1 MNGVGGLDAVSPY
14 LDLFEPTI
22 ADVNGNILGYY
33 DPTQGKVIWTAARV
47 TGYGAVPGREP
58 IPFGSG
64 ANLAQASAWRGLPV
78 EGTGYYQIGHR
89 TYDPVSGMWLS
100 HDPIFDD
107 GDPNGFSFTG
117 GDPVNYFDPSGLCL
131 EAGWNGTK
139 YYGGM
144 TARTVVGM
152 AKDINAIDAMVDPI
166 NPQYFQVH
174 MQMARQGMVD
184 YANGGQGWSGSLNA
198 FNRVNPLRS
207 PFEAVSG
214 EHLMEGPQLGNRLT
228 GAERATQWAN
238 TVTLAASLGAGAPGT
253 MSAVSADLRTMSSFA
268 SMPRTFVPGEL
279 MPNGQLAG
287 VGPGAMFRG
296 EPPPSVPLYRGVPG
310 NGTQKA
316 ILGQQGVAIPRGT
329 ALDEASLTKH
339 VLGEDVNAGVT
350 SWTPNRSVAQRFAG
364 PGGTIIEVDW
374 NDVLDQIVPR
384 PNVPKY
390 GAENEVLLK
399 GPVQGT
405 PTIP

>member
-1 MNGVGGLDAVSPY
+1 MGARLQSKMRRLWFLAVLLCLWPFAAQAITRNPVSFVPEQSPKPAFSSR
-14 LDLFEPTI
+14 LE
-22 ADVNGNILGYY
+22 
-33 DPTQGKVIWTAARV
+33 Q
-47 TGYGAVPGREP
+47 AVPHQSSPSLLVVVRVWPDGR
-58 IPFGSG
+58 
-64 ANLAQASAWRGLPV
+64 
-78 EGTGYYQIGHR
+78 IG
-89 TYDPVSGMWLS
+89 
-100 HDPIFDD
+100 IFC
-107 GDPNGFSFTG
+107 GD
-117 GDPVNYFDPSGLCL
+117 DPVNYFDPSGLCL
-131 EAGWNGTK
+131 ERGWNDTK

-144 TARTVVGM
+144 AVGTLWGM
-152 AKDINAIDAMVDPI
+152 AQDINTMDAMVDPV
-166 NPQYFQVH
+166 NPFYLQVH
-174 MQMARQGMVD
+174 MQMARQGQID
-184 YANGGQGWSGSLNA
+184 YLNAGGGWNGGLNA

-214 EHLMEGPQLGNRLT
+214 EHLMEGPQLGERLT
-228 GAERATQWAN
+228 GGERATQWAN
-238 TVTLAASLGAGAPGT
+238 TVSLAASLGTGAPGT
-253 MSAVSADLRTMSSFA
+253 MSAVSGDLRALSSFG
-268 SMPRTFVPGEL
+268 SLPRTFAPGEL

-350 SWTPNRSVAQRFAG
+350 SWTLNRSVAQRFAG
-364 PGGTIIEVDW
+364 PGGTIIELDL

-384 PNVPKY
+384 PNVLKY

-399 GPVQGT
+399 GPIQGT
-405 PTIP
+405 PTTP